1 MPTTRTE
8 PETLRTNDVLA
19 GSTCPDP
26 RLVSGGGNLPFTL
39 LSGSGVAVSGLV
51 ARRGG

>member
-1 MPTTRTE
+1 MYEARE
-8 PETLRTNDVLA
+8 RQAAMGEA
-19 GSTCPDP
+19 
-26 RLVSGGGNLPFTL
+26 PFTL

>member
-1 MPTTRTE
+1 MATWGTR
-8 PETLRTNDVLA
+8 LLGAVGAVVAAMLVASIRLA
-19 GSTCPDP
+19 TAPA
-26 RLVSGGGNLPFTL
+26 RPFTL